1 MTKKRLDMQ
10 DIRGQEHVKRGIEV
24 ACVGNHGI
32 LFIGPHKAGKTALI
46 ARIPT
51 LTDLPMPAF
60 EMLPCPCGN
69 FTDPKKECRCT
80 PNQIQRHLESTPKEW
95 LEKAEIHLEVPRLAL
110 ENISDR
116 RKGELSEE
124 IKNRIERARKY
135 LRPTVL
141 DKEADE
147 LLKLAILEL
156 GISAKAYDKIVSVAS
171 TIAQMDDKAGI
182 EAHHISEAIS
192 YRSLDR
198 NLWG

>member
-1 MTKKRLDMQ
+1 MKKLDFQ
-10 DIRGQEHVKRGIEV
+10 DIKGQEHCKRAMEV
-24 ACVGNHGI
+24 ACAGNHGM
-32 LFIGPHKAGKTALI
+32 LFIGPHKSGKTYLI
-46 ARIPT
+46 KRIPT
-51 LTDLPMPAF
+51 ITDIPIFTA

-80 PNQIQRHLESTPKEW
+80 PTEIQRYLESTNPEW
-95 LEKAEIHLEVPRLAL
+95 LAKAEIHIEVPRLTL
-110 ENISDR
+110 CHLSDKR
-116 RKGELSEE
+116 RGESSAD
-124 IKNRIERARKY
+124 IKARIEKIRQ
-135 LRPTVL
+135 RPTPSEPIL

-156 GISAKAYDKIVSVAS
+156 GISAKSYDKIIKVAV
-171 TIAQMDDKAGI
+171 TIARLDDKTVV